1 LTGHDFP
8 GAGHID
14 PHPMPAIKTAESTM
28 LDFSS
33 VAELQPSIQPRTT
46 FAPAAKAHADLTAA
60 VGGLVA
66 GYRLNGWRMAS
77 LDPLD
82 TGPRDH
88 SSISDLDPRTYGF
101 SGDESISC
109 SVDFA
114 GSAQV
119 LMLPELLNRL
129 RASYCGTIALDC
141 SHIRTSE
148 QRDWLY
154 AQIEG
159 FSAASAP
166 AADDALRVL
175 ELLVLAE
182 TFEHHQRSTYPRHK
196 QFSLEGS
203 ESLVPLLAAAVDEA
217 AHHGVEDIVMG
228 MPHRGRLNVLKN
240 VFNLPG
246 KQLFSLFSG
255 DPTPVPATWD
265 LKDHFGCSTRQP
277 TAHGDINLLLAYN
290 PSHLESVSPVVCGM
304 ARALQDRKTD
314 GFTRKVLPILIHG
327 DASFSGQGVVTETLN
342 LSQTRGYGVGGT
354 LHVIL
359 NNQIGSTV
367 SHPRDA
373 RSTVFCADV
382 ARAIDAPIIHV
393 NGDDPDAAVAAARL
407 ATKYRMKFGADIVVD
422 HVGYRRHGH
431 FGGDDPTM
439 TQPAMQRRIRKHR
452 SVVYTY
458 AEKLVAGGLA
468 GDREL
473 ERLKAAAS
481 SAMTDG
487 QSREDMT
494 TAPTNALTGEQAARA
509 NSSVATSVPL
519 EQLRTLVHRLAAVPP
534 GFALHHGIRKM
545 IEGWR
550 LVASDDERPVN
561 WCLAE
566 NLAYASLLANGFNI
580 RLSGLDV
587 GRGSFFHRYHVWHD
601 QDADTDWQSL
611 HVPLRH
617 IAEGQGFF
625 SIFESPLS
633 EEAVVG
639 FEYGYTLQCGRDLV
653 VWEAQFGDFVN
664 NAQVIIDQYI
674 ATGEHKWGYK
684 SGLVVL
690 LPHGHEGGGP
700 EHSCAYLGRFL
711 QLCAD
716 GNLQVA
722 MPSTASQFHHLLRR
736 QALMEERK
744 PLIVMTPKTWLYGHK
759 PSYSSLRDIAQGE
772 FRPLLGEEGEID
784 AAAVVRVVVT
794 SGKVYYDL
802 SSGRAQAGLSGV
814 PILRLEQLYPFP
826 AEALAAELRRFPRL
840 REVAW
845 TQEEARNH
853 GAWPFLRE
861 HLEGVLPLGV
871 SLEYAGRPAAAP
883 TAICN
888 AGLHMAEQ
896 QAVVISALGITAA

>member
-1 LTGHDFP
+1 
-8 GAGHID
+8 
-14 PHPMPAIKTAESTM
+14 M
-28 LDFSS
+28 LELVS
-33 VAELQPSIQPRTT
+33 VAELQPSIQPRTN
-46 FAPAAKAHADLTAA
+46 FAPAAKVHPHLTVAVDALMAA
-60 VGGLVA
+60 
-66 GYRLNGWRMAS
+66 YRSNGWRIAS

-82 TGPRDH
+82 SVARDH
-88 SSISDLDPRTYGF
+88 SSIAELDPRTYGF
-101 SGDESISC
+101 SPDESVSC
-109 SVDFA
+109 SIDFA
-114 GSAQV
+114 GSAHV
-119 LMLPELLNRL
+119 LKLSELLRL
-129 RASYCGTIALDC
+129 LRGSYCGTIALDC
-141 SHIRTSE
+141 AHIRASD
-148 QRDWLY
+148 QLRWLY
-154 AQIEG
+154 RHVEG
-159 FSAASAP
+159 INGSSAL
-166 AADDALRVL
+166 AAGDALRVL
-175 ELLVLAE
+175 EHLVLAE
-182 TFEHHQRSTYPRHK
+182 TFEHYQRATYPRHK

-203 ESLVPLLAAAVDEA
+203 ESLVPLLAAAVEEA
-217 AHHGVEDIVMG
+217 ARRGVEDIVLG

-240 VFNLPG
+240 VFDVPA

-255 DPTPVPATWD
+255 DPAPAPAAWD
-265 LKDHFGCSTRQP
+265 LKDHFGCSIRKHTLY
-277 TAHGDINLLLAYN
+277 GDINLLLAHN

-314 GFTRKVLPILIHG
+314 GFSRKVMPILIHG
-327 DASFSGQGVVTETLN
+327 DASFSAQGVVTETLN

-354 LHVIL
+354 LHLIL
-359 NNQIGSTV
+359 NNQIGSTI

-373 RSTVFCADV
+373 RSTLFCADL

-393 NGDDPDAAVAAARL
+393 NADDPDAAVAVAKL
-407 ATKYRMKFGADIVVD
+407 ATQYRMQFGADVVVD
-422 HVGYRRHGH
+422 HVSYRRHGH
-431 FGGDDPTM
+431 FGSDDPTM
-439 TQPAMQRRIRKHR
+439 TQPAMQRRIRSHR
-452 SVVYTY
+452 SVVGIY
-458 AEKLVAGGLA
+458 ADKLVTRGLA
-468 GDREL
+468 GEGEL

-481 SAMTDG
+481 TAMTDRHAADATTRVTMNASTGNSG
-487 QSREDMT
+487 Q
-494 TAPTNALTGEQAARA
+494 GARA
-509 NSSVATSVPL
+509 TKPVVTAVPL
-519 EQLRTLVHRLAAVPP
+519 GQLQTILHRLATAPP
-534 GFALHHGIRKM
+534 GFALHAGIRKM
-545 IEGWR
+545 IEEWR
-550 LVASDDERPVN
+550 SVAADVDRPVD

-601 QDADTDWQSL
+601 QDADIDWQSL

-617 IAEGQGFF
+617 IAEAQGFF

-653 VWEAQFGDFVN
+653 IWEAQFGDFVN

-744 PLIVMTPKTWLYGHK
+744 PLIVMTPKTGLYGHK
-759 PSYSSLRDIAQGE
+759 PSYSSLRDLARGE
-772 FRPLLGEEGEID
+772 FLPLHGEQSQIDPGE
-784 AAAVVRVVVT
+784 VVRVVVT
-794 SGKVYYDL
+794 SGKIYYDL
-802 SSGRAQAGLSGV
+802 ASARGRIERPGV

-826 AEALAAELRRFPRL
+826 ADALAAELRRFPRL
-840 REVAW
+840 RELVWA
-845 TQEEARNH
+845 QEEAKNH
-853 GAWPFLRE
+853 GAWHFLRE
-861 HLEGVLPLGV
+861 PLEAALPPGV

-888 AGLHMAEQ
+888 AGLHAAEQ
-896 QAVVISALGITAA
+896 HAVVTSALGMTAA

>member
-1 LTGHDFP
+1 
-8 GAGHID
+8 
-14 PHPMPAIKTAESTM
+14 M

>member
-1 LTGHDFP
+1 
-8 GAGHID
+8 
-14 PHPMPAIKTAESTM
+14 MPAIKTVKSAR
-28 LDFSS
+28 LDFPS
-33 VAELQPSIQPRTT
+33 VAELQASIQSRTN
-46 FAPAAKAHADLTAA
+46 FAPAAKVHADLTAA
-60 VGGLVA
+60 VKGLMG
-66 GYRLNGWRMAS
+66 GYRLDGWRMAS
-77 LDPLD
+77 LDPLHND
-82 TGPRDH
+82 PGDH
-88 SSISDLDPRTYGF
+88 SSIAELDPRTYGL
-101 SGDESISC
+101 SADESISY

-129 RASYCGTIALDC
+129 HASYCGTIALDC
-141 SHIRTSE
+141 AHIRASDQ
-148 QRDWLY
+148 QRWLY
-154 AQIEG
+154 AQVEG
-159 FSAASAP
+159 ISASAAL

-175 ELLVLAE
+175 EQLVLAE
-182 TFEHHQRSTYPRHK
+182 TFEHYQRATYPRHK

-203 ESLVPLLAAAVDEA
+203 ESLVPLLAAAVEEA
-217 AHHGVEDIVMG
+217 AHQGVEDIVLG

-240 VFNLPG
+240 VFDLPA

-255 DPTPVPATWD
+255 DPARAPAAWD
-265 LKDHFGCSTRQP
+265 LKDHFGCSIRKH
-277 TAHGDINLLLAYN
+277 TAHGDINLVLAHN

-314 GFTRKVLPILIHG
+314 GFSRKVMPILVHG
-327 DASFSGQGVVTETLN
+327 DASFSAQGVVTETLN

-354 LHVIL
+354 LHLIL
-359 NNQIGSTV
+359 NNQIGSTI

-373 RSTVFCADV
+373 RSTLFCSDL

-393 NGDDPDAAVAAARL
+393 NADDPDAAVAVAKL
-407 ATKYRMKFGADIVVD
+407 ATQYRMQFGADIVVD
-422 HVGYRRHGH
+422 HIGYRRHGH
-431 FGGDDPTM
+431 FGSDDPTM
-439 TQPAMQRRIRKHR
+439 TQPAMQRRIRSHR
-452 SVVYTY
+452 TVVRIY
-458 AEKLVAGGLA
+458 ADKLVAYELTSGG
-468 GDREL
+468 EL
-473 ERLKAAAS
+473 ERVKAAAS
-481 SAMTDG
+481 IAMTDG
-487 QSREDMT
+487 HAADET
-494 TAPTNALTGEQAARA
+494 TMVTTSVPTGNNGQAARA
-509 NSSVATSVPL
+509 TKPVVTAVPL
-519 EQLRTLVHRLAAVPP
+519 GQLQAIVHRLAAVPP
-534 GFALHHGIRKM
+534 GFALHAGIRKM
-545 IEGWR
+545 IEDWR
-550 LVASDDERPVN
+550 SMAVDVDRPVD

-601 QDADTDWQSL
+601 QDAATDWQSL

-716 GNLQVA
+716 GNLRVA

-759 PSYSSLRDIAQGE
+759 PSYSSLRDVAQGE
-772 FRPLLGEEGEID
+772 FRPLLCEEGDID
-784 AAAVVRVVVT
+784 AAAVVRVIVT

-802 SSGRAQAGLSGV
+802 LSGRTQAGLPGV

-826 AEALAAELRRFPRL
+826 ADALAAELRRFPRL

-845 TQEEARNH
+845 AQEEARNH

-861 HLEGVLPLGV
+861 QLEGALPPGV
-871 SLEYAGRPAAAP
+871 ALEYAGRPAAAP

-888 AGLHMAEQ
+888 AGLHMVEQ
-896 QAVVISALGITAA
+896 HAVVISALGITAA